1 MHTIDISASAFVLF
15 MPLLQHVKITGRKT
29 NTPAKNEGYRAK
41 FKPIGASYVS
51 GLVVKKIKLADGSA
65 ISTAGAPEADAIGI
79 SDDLIMK
86 YDTMMVPV
94 SQFEFTDAEID
105 DKFDGDH
112 DHILKGYISSVTKN
126 DIRIKFDGDTHVSS
140 YPRQGF
146 GQFVRRLQY
155 RAVTQSH
162 YGTIIIDER
171 MANVINKD
179 GWLEGDLLD
188 FAMSSIFTLDR
199 VRVASASGYLLASTG
214 NAELQVGGGGGGGG
228 GGGNS
233 T

>member
-1 MHTIDISASAFVLF
+1 MPFGPAGPDIGESRSDAAPILKRPFETALDLTRQPFASSRQAGVPDSVRIRSA
-15 MPLLQHVKITGRKT
+15 R
-29 NTPAKNEGYRAK
+29 R
-41 FKPIGASYVS
+41 S

-105 DKFDGDH
+105 DKFDSDP
-112 DHILKGYISSVTKN
+112 DYILKGYISSVTKN

-155 RAVTQSH
+155 RDLTTKVS
-162 YGTIIIDER
+162 
-171 MANVINKD
+171 
-179 GWLEGDLLD
+179 LECTKFSLHPKRQPNLVY
-188 FAMSSIFTLDR
+188 I
-199 VRVASASGYLLASTG
+199 
-214 NAELQVGGGGGGGG
+214 Q
-228 GGGNS
+228 GGNQI
-233 T
+233 

>member
-1 MHTIDISASAFVLF
+1 MHSLMHSRMHTIDNSASAFVSL
-15 MPLLQHVKITGRKT
+15 MQNVKITGRKT

-79 SDDLIMK
+79 SDERIMK

-105 DKFDGDH
+105 DKFDGNH

-162 YGTIIIDER
+162 YGTITSSSTSAWR
-171 MANVINKD
+171 
-179 GWLEGDLLD
+179 
-188 FAMSSIFTLDR
+188 MSSTRTAGLKATFSTLR
-199 VRVASASGYLLASTG
+199 
-214 NAELQVGGGGGGGG
+214 
-228 GGGNS
+228 
-233 T
+233 